1 MKYYRVVFLVGALFL
16 AGCQASTPSTE
27 SVSEHSASSYQETQA
42 TSTIQEEMGEQ
53 EPSTENKN
61 VVDQGMDEATYLS
74 EHLPLEELDSIT
86 LTDNRNKRV
95 LLFSDD
101 SGERYK
107 SIYLKQKRWLKIVSL
122 TDDELIF
129 NQEI

>member
-1 MKYYRVVFLVGALFL
+1 MKYYQVVFLVGILFL
-16 AGCQASTPSTE
+16 AGCQASAPSTE
-27 SVSEHSASSYQETQA
+27 SVSEASASSYQETQA
-42 TSTIQEEMGEQ
+42 TSTTREEIDEQ
-53 EPSTENKN
+53 ETSTENKN
-61 VVDQGMDEATYLS
+61 LIDQDMDEATYLT
-74 EHLPLEELDSIT
+74 EYLPLEELNTRT

-122 TDDELIF
+122 KDDELIF